1 MMNTPRNRPGG
12 PVKPPRFAD
21 WLLNWFC
28 ATHLREEVLGDLHE
42 RYALRMERQGE
53 TKAQWRYWREVLAYV
68 RPAMIKRQPSE
79 YPKPTNSAM
88 LRNYLKIAFRNL
100 VRQKVYSF
108 INIGGLAV
116 GMTVAIL
123 IGLWIYDELS
133 VNKYHQNYDRIAQ
146 VMQHQTINGNT
157 ATGPAV
163 PIPLANELRTTYG
176 TDFKHVLLSSWTEG
190 HILSIGNKKFWRN
203 GNYIEPE
210 APDMFSLKMI
220 KGTRAGLKE
229 PYSIMI
235 SESVANAFFGT
246 GDPMG
251 KLLKIDNQIAVKVTG
266 VYEDLPYNTQLNNL
280 DYMVPW
286 QVNVAIRDWVK
297 NSQVKWDNNSFQ
309 LFVQLAD
316 HADMDNVSARIKD
329 AKLIKVGKGL
339 AQFKPEIFLQPMKNW
354 HLYSEFKNG
363 VNVGGQIQFVW
374 LFGIIGI
381 FVLLLACINFMNLST
396 ARSEKRAKEVGIR
409 KAVGSIRGQLIGQ
422 FFSES
427 LLVVLIAFVLSLLF
441 VQLILPFFNEVA
453 AKKMTILWSTPLFWV
468 ASIGF
473 TLLTGIIAGSYPAF
487 YLSSFQPVKVLKGT
501 FRVGRFASLPRKVL
515 VVIQFT
521 VSVTLIIGTIIVFRQ
536 IQFAK
541 NRPMGYSRNGLLY
554 VQTTTADIHNHYDAF
569 RNDLLQ
575 SGAVT
580 EIAESESPLT
590 GVWNVNGGFDWDGKD
605 PNQQPDFAVVGVT
618 YEFGK
623 TIGWQFKEG
632 RDFSRA
638 FGTDSASMVINE
650 AAVKFMGLKNPV
662 GKMIREGSLRYKI
675 IGVIKDMVMESPYEP
690 ARQTF
695 FYISNFPSNFVN
707 IRMNPTMSA
716 SEAVS
721 KIEEVFQKYNPTAP
735 FDYKFADAEYTKKFA
750 AEEHIGTLA
759 SFFAILAILISCL
772 GIFGLAS
779 FIAEQRTKEIGV
791 RKVLGASVLN
801 LWGLLSK
808 DFVFLVLI
816 AFGIATPIAYY
827 FLSNWLQKYTYH
839 TDISWWIFAASGSG
853 ALLITLLTVS
863 FQSIKAALMNP
874 VKSLR
879 SE

>member
-1 MMNTPRNRPGG
+1 
-12 PVKPPRFAD
+12 
-21 WLLNWFC
+21 
-28 ATHLREEVLGDLHE
+28 
-42 RYALRMERQGE
+42 
-53 TKAQWRYWREVLAYV
+53 
-68 RPAMIKRQPSE
+68 
-79 YPKPTNSAM
+79 M

-133 VNKYHQNYDRIAQ
+133 FNKYYQHYDRIAQ

-157 ATGPAV
+157 ATGPAI
-163 PIPLANELRTTYG
+163 PIPLANELRTVYG

-190 HILSIGNKKFWRN
+190 HILSIGTKKFWKN

-220 KGTRAGLKE
+220 KGTRTGLKE

-266 VYEDLPYNTQLNNL
+266 VYEDLPYNTQFNNL

-297 NSQVKWDNNSFQ
+297 NSQDKWDNNSFQ

-316 HADMDNVSARIKD
+316 QADMDNVSAKIKD
-329 AKLIKVGKGL
+329 AKVANVRKEL

-427 LLVVLIAFVLSLLF
+427 LLVVLIAFVLSLLL

-453 AKKMTILWSTPLFWV
+453 AKKMAILWSTPLFWI

-473 TLLTGIIAGSYPAF
+473 TVLTGIIAGSYPAF

-501 FRVGRFASLPRKVL
+501 FQVGRFASLPRKVL

-536 IQFAK
+536 IQYAK

-569 RNDLLQ
+569 RSDLLQ

-623 TIGWQFKEG
+623 TIGWQFTEG
-632 RDFSRA
+632 RDFSRT
-638 FGTDSASMVINE
+638 FGTDSTSMVINE

-662 GKMIREGSLRYKI
+662 GKTIREGNLRYKI

-695 FYISNFPSNFVN
+695 FYISNFPSNFIN

-721 KIEEVFQKYNPTAP
+721 KIGGVFQKYNPTAP

-827 FLSNWLQKYTYH
+827 FLSDWLQNYTYH